1 MFLYI
6 ALKQYKNLTYKCLK
20 NLILIKNSKTKLL
33 EFDSEKII
41 NIFTPKQKN
50 KLIT

>member
-6 ALKQYKNLTYKCLK
+6 ALKQYKNHTYKYLK
-20 NLILIKNSKTKLL
+20 NLIQIKNSKTKLL

-41 NIFTPKQKN
+41 NIFTPKQETN
-50 KLIT
+50 